1 MVLFEN
7 ALNLMLNKLKKC
19 IICLQIVLLL
29 LLNEVWSGKLY
40 AVLLGSMLFT
50 TLNREQ
56 VEVY

>member
-1 MVLFEN
+1 
-7 ALNLMLNKLKKC
+7 MLNKLKKC